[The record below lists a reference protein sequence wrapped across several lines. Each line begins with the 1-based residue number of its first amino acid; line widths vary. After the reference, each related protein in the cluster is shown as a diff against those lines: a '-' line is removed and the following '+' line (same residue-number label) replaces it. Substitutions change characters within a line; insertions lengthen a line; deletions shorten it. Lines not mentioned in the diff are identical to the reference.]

1 MAKRAEKKAPKQ
13 SERLNYGEVSREL
26 KTGGP
31 QRLYLLYGQE
41 DYLREAFLGELKAL
55 CLPDGGDD
63 FSYHRLDGR
72 TLDMRELEEAVNALP
87 FLSERALTEVRGYDL
102 GRCRDQEA
110 EALERIVSDIP
121 EYCTLVFVQDSG
133 YEPDQR
139 QKAVKSLKKY
149 GKAIHFTSQGQGP
162 LVQWIRKRFA
172 ALGKNALPDAC
183 VTLIYLSGELMN
195 GLIPEI
201 EKIAAGTQG
210 ELVTAEDVSR
220 LAMRIPE
227 ARVFEMT
234 DQLAARDY
242 DGACRTLADLMAMGE
257 EPIAILA
264 VIGTQMRRLYAA
276 RVAVDEKLGGDF
288 VRQYCGV
295 KFDFMVDRLLRSARG
310 FDTEDLA
317 RAVELCAET
326 DYAMKSTG
334 MDGTDL
340 LSELLIKIAA
350 GERA

>member
-1 MAKRAEKKAPKQ
+1 
-13 SERLNYGEVSREL
+13 
-26 KTGGP
+26 
-31 QRLYLLYGQE
+31 
-41 DYLREAFLGELKAL
+41 
-55 CLPDGGDD
+55 
-63 FSYHRLDGR
+63 
-72 TLDMRELEEAVNALP
+72 
-87 FLSERALTEVRGYDL
+87 
-102 GRCRDQEA
+102 
-110 EALERIVSDIP
+110 
-121 EYCTLVFVQDSG
+121 
-133 YEPDQR
+133 
-139 QKAVKSLKKY
+139 
-149 GKAIHFTSQGQGP
+149 
-162 LVQWIRKRFA
+162 
-172 ALGKNALPDAC
+172 
-183 VTLIYLSGELMN
+183 
-195 GLIPEI
+195 
-201 EKIAAGTQG
+201 
-210 ELVTAEDVSR
+210 
-220 LAMRIPE
+220 MRIPE

-334 MDGTDL
+334 MDGGGP
-340 LSELLIKIAA
+340 S
-350 GERA
+350 ERAAHQDSGGGEGMIPVKEVIVVEGRYDKNTLSQIFDAVIVETAGFGVFNDREKLALLRRLAEARGLIVLTDSDGAGFVIRNFLKGAIDPALVKQAYIPDVAGKERRKASPSKEGKLGVEGMSAETLIDALRRAGATLGGRGAHPPERRHNQGHAL

>member
-1 MAKRAEKKAPKQ
+1 M
-13 SERLNYGEVSREL
+13 
-26 KTGGP
+26 
-31 QRLYLLYGQE
+31 
-41 DYLREAFLGELKAL
+41 
-55 CLPDGGDD
+55 
-63 FSYHRLDGR
+63 
-72 TLDMRELEEAVNALP
+72 
-87 FLSERALTEVRGYDL
+87 
-102 GRCRDQEA
+102 
-110 EALERIVSDIP
+110 
-121 EYCTLVFVQDSG
+121 
-133 YEPDQR
+133 
-139 QKAVKSLKKY
+139 
-149 GKAIHFTSQGQGP
+149 
-162 LVQWIRKRFA
+162 
-172 ALGKNALPDAC
+172 
-183 VTLIYLSGELMN
+183 
-195 GLIPEI
+195 
-201 EKIAAGTQG
+201 
-210 ELVTAEDVSR
+210 TAEDVSR

-334 MDGTDL
+334 MDGADL

-350 GERA
+350 GARA